1 MSKAQLSEYADHK
14 VQRYCKDNIDTER
27 TITIPYVIRLLFV
40 VLFIFFNISL
50 TYTFS

>member
-1 MSKAQLSEYADHK
+1 MLPVLISVCMTANA
-14 VQRYCKDNIDTER
+14 